1 VSPSPVNDNPGA
13 EVAAQRSGGRIVVG
27 VDGSSGSQAAL
38 RWALVEAATR
48 NVPLHAVM
56 CSAPAAG
63 NRTDERDGSAPNQDA
78 TKLAASLADATAAT
92 GAAATVTASVIRG
105 HPAQVLLD
113 AAHDANVLV
122 VGCRGHGRVVGT
134 LIGSVSQL
142 LVTRAPCVVVVVPDA
157 DQIKQREAAAA
168 SQRADRDE
176 RSTPTQA
183 ESWPAMH
190 SET

>member
-1 VSPSPVNDNPGA
+1 MSQAPTNDNRRGH
-13 EVAAQRSGGRIVVG
+13 VAARRSGGRIVVG

-56 CSAPAAG
+56 CAAPPPAGRTTGVDSVPSA
-63 NRTDERDGSAPNQDA
+63 QDPTTLDA
-78 TKLAASLADATAAT
+78 LLADAAAAS
-92 GAAATVTASVIRG
+92 GAAVAVTAFVIHG

-113 AAHDANVLV
+113 AAPDAELLV

-157 DQIKQREAAAA
+157 DQIKQRDALAA
-168 SQRADRDE
+168 SQRADRYE
-176 RSTPTQA
+176 QVAPTQA
-183 ESWPAMH
+183 ESWPAMR